1 MEKFSKLRTYGT
13 VLIVFI
19 SLSLA
24 GAILD
29 LAFIGAGFSFTKLFS
44 IFSFPIF
51 VIVIVF
57 LSMIVHQT
65 PIEKE
70 FAKSR
75 KLLLVSVILIPI
87 LAFLQYIFQLAII
100 PTLLISTFSGNV
112 KPFIINL
119 LVSLAFWTLIVAF
132 YSVSIAHTK
141 NLRKAY
147 AERIK
152 LLTSAQPAMNNSM
165 QQAM

>member
-24 GAILD
+24 VVILD
-29 LAFIGAGFSFTKLFS
+29 LTLIGAGLSFTKLFC

-51 VIVIVF
+51 VIIIVF
-57 LSMIVHQT
+57 HSMIIHQT

-87 LAFLQYIFQLAII
+87 LALLQYIFQLAII
-100 PTLLISTFSGNV
+100 PVLIVSTFSGNAR
-112 KPFIINL
+112 PFIINL
-119 LVSLAFWTLIVAF
+119 VISLAFWILIVAF
-132 YSVSIAHTK
+132 YSVSIANTK
-141 NLRKAY
+141 KLRKAY
-147 AERIK
+147 SERIN
-152 LLTSAQPAMNNSM
+152 LLISAQPAMNNSM

>member
-87 LAFLQYIFQLAII
+87 
-100 PTLLISTFSGNV
+100 
-112 KPFIINL
+112 
-119 LVSLAFWTLIVAF
+119 
-132 YSVSIAHTK
+132 
-141 NLRKAY
+141 
-147 AERIK
+147 
-152 LLTSAQPAMNNSM
+152 
-165 QQAM
+165 